1 MLVYIVIPDTQRGRM
16 F

>member
-1 MLVYIVIPDTQRGRM
+1 MNLVYRQ